1 LILLRA
7 SSFDLVERSLLLL
20 PLLLLLLCA
29 AAPALAQGGGK
40 AEPLRIELKRGAK
53 SATLRGRVRHDVQ
66 AEYVFAARKGQQIV
80 INLVSTP
87 ANSARFEL
95 LDFTG
100 DRPRS
105 VEQNLRTWTGVAP
118 ETGDYLIYVTK
129 PDQKIDRAGYSLT
142 LKIE

>member
-1 LILLRA
+1 VDRA
-7 SSFDLVERSLLLL
+7 LLLL
-20 PLLLLLLCA
+20 PVLLLLLCA
-29 AAPALAQGGGK
+29 AVSTSAQGGGK
-40 AEPLRIELKRGAK
+40 AEPLRIEFKRGAK
-53 SATLRGRVRHDVQ
+53 SATVRDRIRRDVQ

-100 DRPRS
+100 DHPSS

-129 PDQKIDRAGYSLT
+129 PDKKIDRASYSLT